1 MAININLHKTHRE
14 YAGGRE
20 TVTVNGTTVGA
31 CIDDLLRQYPGLRE
45 RLFDQKG
52 KLRNFI
58 EIYLN
63 NESAYPDELKRVTQ
77 DGDEIHIVILLAG
90 G

>member
-1 MAININLHKTHRE
+1 MSINVNLHKTHRE
-14 YAGGRE
+14 HAGGRE
-20 TVTVNGTTVGA
+20 VVAVSGTSIGA
-31 CIDDLLRQYPGLRE
+31 CIHDLVRQYPGLKE
-45 RLFDQKG
+45 RLFDTKG
-52 KLRNFI
+52 KLRHYI

-63 NESAYPDELKRVTQ
+63 SESAYPDEMKRPTK

>member
-1 MAININLHKTHRE
+1 MPVMINLHKTHRVH
-14 YAGGRE
+14 AGGRE
-20 TVTVNGTTVGA
+20 TVAVDGTTVGA
-31 CIDDLLRQYPGLRE
+31 CLDDLVRQYPQLRE
-45 RLFDQKG
+45 RLFDSHG
-52 KLRNFI
+52 KLRHFI

-63 NESAYPDELKRVTQ
+63 NESAYPDEMKRPTQ

>member
-14 YAGGRE
+14 HADGRE
-20 TVTVNGTTVGA
+20 VVTVSGNTVGA
-31 CIDDLLRQYPGLRE
+31 CIDDLVRQYPGLKE
-45 RLFDQKG
+45 KLFDSKG
-52 KLRNFI
+52 KLRHFL

-63 NESAYPDELKRVTQ
+63 NESAYPDEMKRATK